1 MRTCSNIEGG
11 GLGALHNGKRLHRLR
26 LKVAIADLD
35 AKGLEVLAKE
45 LGAAHGESNVLAI
58 VTDVSKLDDVVRLRD
73 RVSEAWGEVSCG
85 RRVYYA
91 VTHCLAWQ
99 VAVLLNNAGIA
110 EIGRSYEGLDMWK
123 AVMDVNLFGYVSI
136 PRFFAGGTR

>member
-1 MRTCSNIEGG
+1 MRGG
-11 GLGALHNGKRLHRLR
+11 FGKRLHRLG
-26 LKVAIADLD
+26 LKVAIADID

-85 RRVYYA
+85 RSCVL
-91 VTHCLAWQ
+91 CSDSLLLA
-99 VAVLLNNAGIA
+99 
-110 EIGRSYEGLDMWK
+110 GRC
-123 AVMDVNLFGYVSI
+123 A
-136 PRFFAGGTR
+136 AQ